1 MSLFVAAFALHVLAA
16 ILGVGP
22 VVALAIG
29 SSRAAR
35 ESALDRSDILAP
47 LSRWVSLGLGLML
60 ITGILMDV
68 GAGGIFHKAGW
79 FRASGLLLVFIGVLN
94 ALARRRL
101 RTSQSATHP
110 QGLRFVAR
118 ASWLM
123 CATVAVITLL
133 MTLKPG

>member
-22 VVALAIG
+22 VVALAIA
-29 SSRAAR
+29 SSSAAR
-35 ESALDRSDILAP
+35 ENALERREVLAP
-47 LSRWVSLGLGLML
+47 LSRWVSLGLGVML

-68 GAGGIFHKAGW
+68 GAGGIFHATGW
-79 FRASGLLLVFIGVLN
+79 FRASGLLLIFIGVLN

-101 RTSQSATHP
+101 RTSQAVAHP